1 MRKIITLTKMMV
13 IALMAA
19 MTFSSCEQDDSYDAE
34 TLVAGYWQGYLGVYY
49 QNRWSVSGKSYAT
62 EMHFRHNG
70 SYYTSGRGYE
80 VDYDTR
86 NPHVNYAYCTF
97 KWFIVDGEITLIYD
111 DDLWSPV
118 YITDYSLSSSH
129 FYGYIYDGSNR
140 NIKFD
145 FENVA
150 TSDWDGRGY
159 EYGRYGDFDYDYYS
173 RRTRGSGEAVA
184 DSIPVQDRT
193 LLCNNQEEGAR
204 SILSGTFARK

>member
-1 MRKIITLTKMMV
+1 MMV

-118 YITDYSLSSSH
+118 YITEYSLSSSH
-129 FYGYIYDGSNR
+129 FYGYIYT
-140 NIKFD
+140 D
-145 FENVA
+145 FEKD
-150 TSDWDGRGY
+150 SDGNTINNTRAMKIRAQMEADGVWDRVKRAIDN
-159 EYGRYGDFDYDYYS
+159 EVFKPSDFNLNNAVTGWDTEDFTYYYNKMLDGKYDGKIVKKS
-173 RRTRGSGEAVA
+173 KR
-184 DSIPVQDRT
+184 
-193 LLCNNQEEGAR
+193 
-204 SILSGTFARK
+204 

>member
-1 MRKIITLTKMMV
+1 MICYNDTNLKSISYFSIDCESFFHGNNRIGHCRS
-13 IALMAA
+13 ALP
-19 MTFSSCEQDDSYDAE
+19 
-34 TLVAGYWQGYLGVYY
+34 
-49 QNRWSVSGKSYAT
+49 R
-62 EMHFRHNG
+62 
-70 SYYTSGRGYE
+70 
-80 VDYDTR
+80 
-86 NPHVNYAYCTF
+86 
-97 KWFIVDGEITLIYD
+97 

-159 EYGRYGDFDYDYYS
+159 EYGRYGDFYDDYYS
-173 RRTRGSGEAVA
+173 RRTRSNGEAVA